1 MNGLKHY
8 FRLTK
13 FGFKPIAGLHVLH
26 VAVTKVKR

>member
-13 FGFKPIAGLHVLH
+13 FGFNPAGLHVLH
-26 VAVTKVKR
+26 GTVTKVKR